1 MARVKNGT
9 RMSHISLMNV
19 EVDSTWITNHYN
31 GLLNT
36 DDDDDTLLDELG
48 AVLLTEKSLNLELD
62 GIDVGTEITTISFVG
77 DERVTPNS
85 TSGEFNAS

>member
-1 MARVKNGT
+1 MARVKTGT
-9 RMSHISLMNV
+9 RMSHVSLMNI

-36 DDDDDTLLDELG
+36 DDDNDTLLDELG
-48 AVLLTEKSLNLELD
+48 ATLLTEDDLDIELP
-62 GIDVGTEITTISFVG
+62 GADVGTEITTISFVG

>member
-1 MARVKNGT
+1 
-9 RMSHISLMNV
+9 MSHVSLMNV

-36 DDDDDTLLDELG
+36 DDDSDTLLDELG
-48 AVLLTEKSLNLELD
+48 VTLLTEDSLDIELS
-62 GIDVGTEITTISFVG
+62 GADVGTEITTISFVG

-85 TSGEFNAS
+85 TSGEFI

>member
-9 RMSHISLMNV
+9 RMSHVSLMNV

-36 DDDDDTLLDELG
+36 DDDNDTLLDELG
-48 AVLLTEKSLNLELD
+48 ATLLTEDDLDIELS
-62 GIDVGTEITTISFVG
+62 GVDVGTEITTISFVG
-77 DERVTPNS
+77 DERVTSNS

>member
-1 MARVKNGT
+1 
-9 RMSHISLMNV
+9 MSHVSLMNV

-36 DDDDDTLLDELG
+36 DDDSDTLLDELG
-48 AVLLTEKSLNLELD
+48 VTLLTEDSLDIELS
-62 GIDVGTEITTISFVG
+62 GADVGTEITTISFVG

>member
-1 MARVKNGT
+1 
-9 RMSHISLMNV
+9 MSHVSLMNV

-36 DDDDDTLLDELG
+36 DDDNDTLLDELG
-48 AVLLTEKSLNLELD
+48 ATLLTEDDLDIELS
-62 GIDVGTEITTISFVG
+62 GVDVGTEITTISFVG
-77 DERVTPNS
+77 DERVTSNS

>member
-1 MARVKNGT
+1 
-9 RMSHISLMNV
+9 MSHVSFMNV

-48 AVLLTEKSLNLELD
+48 ATLLTEDDLDIELP
-62 GIDVGTEITTISFVG
+62 GADVGTEITTISFVG

>member
-36 DDDDDTLLDELG
+36 DDD
-48 AVLLTEKSLNLELD
+48 NELD
-62 GIDVGTEITTISFVG
+62 LRSNNSFLHDNV
-77 DERVTPNS
+77 D
-85 TSGEFNAS
+85 

>member
-1 MARVKNGT
+1 
-9 RMSHISLMNV
+9 MNV

-36 DDDDDTLLDELG
+36 DDDNDTLLDELG
-48 AVLLTEKSLNLELD
+48 ATLLTEDDLDIELS
-62 GIDVGTEITTISFVG
+62 GVDVGTEITTISFVG
-77 DERVTPNS
+77 DERVTSNS

>member
-1 MARVKNGT
+1 
-9 RMSHISLMNV
+9 MNV

-48 AVLLTEKSLNLELD
+48 ATLLTEDDLDIELP
-62 GIDVGTEITTISFVG
+62 GADVGTEITTISFVG

>member
-1 MARVKNGT
+1 MARVKTGT
-9 RMSHISLMNV
+9 RMSHVSLMNI

-48 AVLLTEKSLNLELD
+48 ATLLTEDDLDIELS
-62 GIDVGTEITTISFVG
+62 GVDVGTEITTISFVG